1 MDIEIPN
8 SVKQVKKRKLYLK
21 VVLISSVLALLLFSF
36 RFLIKT
42 SIPRNEIKIGNV
54 EIGSMEATI
63 TAAGLVVPE
72 YEQIITSP
80 IEAKLEQIFHNAGD
94 KVKLG
99 EPILKLDREF
109 IQLQLDKLYDAQK
122 LNRNKIVQSRLSLEK
137 ALTDLK
143 TQHAVKKVN
152 IENLESK
159 LKAEKYLIEI
169 GGGTKENLQQAKLN
183 LEVAGLELKQIEDQ
197 VKNQRKSMAADLDG
211 LGFEINI
218 QEKSIQELEKRL
230 EQAEVRASRDGV
242 ITWVADQ
249 IGSKI
254 DAGSELVRIADLNTF
269 KIEGSISD
277 RFADQLKPGGEVIV
291 RINGNDLR
299 GEIGN
304 VKPAVENGIIKFMVN
319 LKDRSNNK
327 LRSNLKTD
335 LFVVTSFKDKI
346 LRVKNGPFYSG
357 ASNMKIFVI
366 DGNKAVKKS
375 VTIGESNQDFVEI
388 KSGLKKGDK
397 IITSETKEYSSSNE
411 VIIK

>member
-1 MDIEIPN
+1 MDIEIPV
-8 SVKQVKKRKLYLK
+8 SVKQVKKRKLYFKIFLIGIAL
-21 VVLISSVLALLLFSF
+21 VLFFLGF
-36 RFLIKT
+36 RFLIKS
-42 SIPRNEIKIGNV
+42 SISKNEIKTGIV
-54 EIGSMEATI
+54 EVGSMEATI

-80 IEAKLEQIFHNAGD
+80 IEAKLEQILHNAGD
-94 KVKLG
+94 KVKKG
-99 EPILKLDREF
+99 EPILKLDKEF
-109 IQLQLDKLYDAQK
+109 IQIQLDKLYDAQK
-122 LNRNKIVQSRLSLEK
+122 LNRNKIVQLRLSLNK
-137 ALTDLK
+137 TLTDMK
-143 TQHAVKKVN
+143 TQYAVKKVN

-159 LKAEKYLIEI
+159 LKGEKYLIEI

-183 LEVAGLELKQIEDQ
+183 LEIAKLELKQIEDQ
-197 VKNQRKSMAADLDG
+197 VKNQQKSMAADLNG

-269 KIEGSISD
+269 KVEGSISD
-277 RFADQLKPGGEVIV
+277 HFADQLKVGGEVIV
-291 RINGNDLR
+291 RINNTDLR

-319 LKDRSNNK
+319 LKAKSNNK

-357 ASNMKIFVI
+357 ASNMKVFVI
-366 DGNKAVKKS
+366 DNNKAVAKA
-375 VTIGESNQDFVEI
+375 VTIGESNQDYVEI
-388 KSGLKKGDK
+388 KSGLKEGDK
-397 IITSETKEYSSSNE
+397 IIISDTKEYSKLNE
-411 VIIK
+411 AIIK